1 MLFRSFQ
8 PAARSVDGR
17 LWFANQSAVQV
28 VDPDRLPHNTLRP
41 PVQIEGIVAD
51 RRAFPPEAGLRLP
64 PLTRDLQISYTAL
77 SLVAPQKVRFRYRLE
92 DHDPDWQDAAT
103 RRQAFYND
111 LPPGEYRFR
120 VIACN
125 NDGVW
130 NDAGASLSFTIAPAW
145 YQAKLFRV
153 ACLIFGISALW
164 ALYRLRVHQIQAAA
178 ATRFNDR
185 LAERTRVARDIHDTL
200 LQTIHGSKMVA
211 EDALEH
217 AAEPGRLRT
226 AIEQLDNWLARATRE
241 GRAALNSLRATS
253 AEGHDLIENLTRVA
267 EEAAGAGSL
276 SVTCRSTGEPRD
288 IHPVVADEVYR
299 IAHEAVRNARMH
311 AKASKLLL
319 ELEYGQRLILRITDD
334 GMGMDSALLEQG
346 RPGHFGLQG
355 MRERAAHIEGK
366 LTITSAPG
374 AGTVITLIVPGA
386 VAFQTEQSMLFSRL
400 RASFGQHRSAADIP
414 RKNRTN

>member
-1 MLFRSFQ
+1 
-8 PAARSVDGR
+8 V
-17 LWFANQSAVQV
+17 
-28 VDPDRLPHNTLRP
+28 H
-41 PVQIEGIVAD
+41 IEGVVAD
-51 RRAFPPEAGLRLP
+51 RREFLPDAGLRLP

-92 DHDPDWQDAAT
+92 GHDTDWQDPTT

-111 LPPGEYRFR
+111 LPPGDYRFR

-130 NDAGASLSFTIAPAW
+130 NDAGDSIRFTIAPAW
-145 YQAKLFRV
+145 YQAKLFRA
-153 ACLIFGISALW
+153 ACLIFGIVALW
-164 ALYRLRVHQIQAAA
+164 AAYRIRVHQIKAAA
-178 ATRFNDR
+178 ATRFGER
-185 LAERTRVARDIHDTL
+185 LAERTRVARDLHDTL
-200 LQTIHGSKMVA
+200 LQTIQGSKMVT

-241 GRAALNSLRATS
+241 GRAALHSLRATS
-253 AEGHDLIENLTRVA
+253 AEGPDLMEALKRVA
-267 EEAAGAGSL
+267 EEEAGTGSL
-276 SVTCRSTGEPRD
+276 SVTCTSTGEPRD
-288 IHPVVADEVYR
+288 IHPIVADEVYR
-299 IAHEAVRNARMH
+299 IAHEAVRNALMH

-366 LTITSAPG
+366 LTVTSAPG
-374 AGTVITLIVPGA
+374 AGTVVTLIVPGGI
-386 VAFQTEQSMLFSRL
+386 AFQTEQSMLFSRL
-400 RASFGQHRSAADIP
+400 RAP
-414 RKNRTN
+414 PK